1 MSRSDLSDLQTDR
14 IMVLV
19 LLAVWLLVWLGT
31 KYVIGL
37 SHRHAMKV
45 HQARQR
51 ARLHERHQR
60 THRVEVRG
68 VRPRPVVR
76 SSETESS
83 EPKCLWPHL
92 R

>member
-1 MSRSDLSDLQTDR
+1 MSRGDLSDLQTDR

-19 LLAVWLLVWLGT
+19 LLTVWLLVWLGT

-37 SHRHAMKV
+37 SRRHAMRV
-45 HQARQR
+45 HQARRTEQHR
-51 ARLHERHQR
+51 ARRSHHI
-60 THRVEVRG
+60 EVRG